1 MILKRIG
8 KILSNKTNKALDS
21 LENPIEDLE
30 RGIREKEQLLNKTKQ
45 ESASLL
51 GKPKQKDKK
60 IAELKEEILK
70 YDVRIK
76 EAKKQNKT
84 EIGIKC
90 LSKKKELEEKLKTVE
105 KEREILIRNANQIES
120 KINKLEEEI
129 KNLKDTKDGLKG
141 RYSVAKSSAKI
152 NEMISDINTDSALM
166 SAKEI
171 EEKIEEM
178 ESYSDGLEHFSKDDE
193 KDIDRELYGSD
204 SSSLLEEFNSYGEE
218 D

>member
-30 RGIREKEQLLNKTKQ
+30 RAIRVKEQLLNKTKQ

-51 GKPKQKDKK
+51 GKPNQKDKK

-70 YDVRIK
+70 YDARIK

-90 LSKKKELEEKLKTVE
+90 LTKKKELEENLKTIE
-105 KEREILIRNANQIES
+105 KEREILVGNATKIEA
-120 KINKLEEEI
+120 KIKKLEEDI
-129 KNLKDTKDGLKG
+129 RLLKDKKDSLKG

-152 NEMISDINTDSALM
+152 NEMISDINTDSAVM